1 MISFSFQAPC
11 TSLVATPNASDI
23 YDLDSCVRRFIACMW
38 GDSKDNGSPAGVW
51 KIAISARSTV
61 SSLVCCVHQA
71 SPCLAGL
78 TAPSRTRISAI
89 MIACINTTTGSK
101 VSLQGYRE
109 LESMSVF
116 GGYKTASLTVTVD
129 VEPFGVAPTQPE
141 GPLPS
146 TSHPESFKSL
156 HPSASRKFIRRSARK
171 KNFVSFCPHIL
182 HS

>member
-101 VSLQGYRE
+101 VSLQPYRE

-129 VEPFGVAPTQPE
+129 VPKWV
-141 GPLPS
+141 
-146 TSHPESFKSL
+146 SL
-156 HPSASRKFIRRSARK
+156 ALMLNHLASRR
-171 KNFVSFCPHIL
+171 
-182 HS
+182 HSLRVPCLPLRIQSPSNH